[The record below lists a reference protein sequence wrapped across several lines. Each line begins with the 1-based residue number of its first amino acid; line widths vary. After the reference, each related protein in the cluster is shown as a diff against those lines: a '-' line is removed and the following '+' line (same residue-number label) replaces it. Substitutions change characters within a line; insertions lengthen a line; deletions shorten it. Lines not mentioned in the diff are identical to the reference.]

1 MDGRP
6 KFAGPIWLEEIQ
18 RNKIFNR
25 QKSLLSED
33 RLADLASAI
42 PNEGDRDADNGPES
56 GSLNVSRS
64 HHPDRGS
71 LQRSPVHM
79 DRILETREDL
89 PRLSRNT
96 SPCLDISTPDQL
108 QNASPT
114 PLVSN
119 QNASVNITNDDI
131 LYNTPNEYAV

>member
-1 MDGRP
+1 M
-6 KFAGPIWLEEIQ
+6 
-18 RNKIFNR
+18 
-25 QKSLLSED
+25 SED

-42 PNEGDRDADNGPES
+42 PNEGDRDADNGPEN

-64 HHPDRGS
+64 PHPDRGS

-96 SPCLDISTPDQL
+96 SPCLDISTTDQL

-119 QNASVNITNDDI
+119 QNASVNITKIVFDRGPY
-131 LYNTPNEYAV
+131 LYHGRIKALADGARAGGLQF